1 MDGIDVYAD
10 FRYNEVKI
18 SHRKGAYMSDSQSKT
33 PILVVK
39 VGTATITHPGGQP
52 NLDIMER
59 LARSL
64 HDVRQNGHQVVL
76 VSSGSIALGR
86 SWMDM
91 KKPKELP
98 LKQALAAIGQVRLM
112 SLYHKLFGEYGHKV
126 AQVLLTKDELT
137 EDSRRTN
144 ALNTFQ
150 TLLSMDVI
158 PIVNEN
164 DTVATDEIESG
175 GTFGDNDALSAMVA
189 VLLRAEMLIML
200 SDVDGLFDQNPKGNH
215 GARLIPEV
223 CGIDEHIRGLGQDTD
238 SDRGRGGMRT
248 KVEAACL
255 CNDAGIPAVIT
266 NGNAPRNIQAILSG
280 EGIGTLFIPKGT

>member
-1 MDGIDVYAD
+1 
-10 FRYNEVKI
+10 
-18 SHRKGAYMSDSQSKT
+18 MSKQNAQQK
-33 PILVVK
+33 ILVVK
-39 VGTATITHPGGQP
+39 VGTATITHPSGQP
-52 NLDIMER
+52 NLDLMER
-59 LARSL
+59 LARTL
-64 HDVRQNGHQVVL
+64 HDVKQEGHRVVL

-91 KKPKELP
+91 GKPKDLP

-112 SLYHKLFGEYGHKV
+112 YLYNKLFGEYGQKV

-137 EDSRRTN
+137 ENGRRLN
-144 ALNTFQ
+144 ALNTFK
-150 TLLSMDVI
+150 TLLSMGVI
-158 PIVNEN
+158 PVVNEN

-189 VLLRAEMLIML
+189 VLLDAEMLIML
-200 SDVDGLFDQNPKGNH
+200 SDVDGLCDQNPKENH

-223 CGIDEHIRGLGQDTD
+223 CGIDDYIRSLSQDTD
-238 SDRGRGGMRT
+238 NDRGKGGMRT

-266 NGNAPRNIQAILSG
+266 NGNAPRNIHAILEG
-280 EGIGTLFIPKGT
+280 AGIGTRFIPKGV